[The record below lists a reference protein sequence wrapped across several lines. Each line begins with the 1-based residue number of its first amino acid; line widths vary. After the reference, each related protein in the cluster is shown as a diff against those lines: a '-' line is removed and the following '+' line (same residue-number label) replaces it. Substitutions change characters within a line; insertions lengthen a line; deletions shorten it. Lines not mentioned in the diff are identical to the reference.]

1 MKKASL
7 LAVLACA
14 ASLACWAAPAAAQF
28 AKKEDAIKYRQS
40 ALTLVASHFGRMTPV
55 VKGQVPY
62 DPAQIKANVA
72 LLRTLATLPW
82 AGFGPGTE
90 GGQAKDDIWLDEEGF
105 KQAQQKLQ
113 DSLAKLSAA
122 ADTGEL
128 DKLRAA
134 FGDVGASCKAC
145 HDSYREKK

>member
-1 MKKASL
+1 MKHASL
-7 LAVLACA
+7 LAASTCMLL
-14 ASLACWAAPAAAQF
+14 SLAAGPAAAQF

-40 ALTLVASHFGRMTPV
+40 AFTLMASHFGRMTPV

-62 DPAQIKANVA
+62 EPEPIKANVA

-90 GGQAKDDIWLDEEGF
+90 GGEAKDDIWLDEDGF

-113 DSLAKLSAA
+113 DKLQALSAA
-122 ADTGEL
+122 ADAGDL
-128 DKLRAA
+128 DRLRQA
-134 FGDVGASCKAC
+134 FGDVGASCKSC
-145 HDSYREKK
+145 HDSYRQKK

>member
-1 MKKASL
+1 MKHASL
-7 LAVLACA
+7 LAASTCMLL
-14 ASLACWAAPAAAQF
+14 SLAAGPAAAQF

-40 ALTLVASHFGRMTPV
+40 AFTLMASHFGRMTPV

-62 DPAQIKANVA
+62 EPEAIKANVA

-90 GGQAKDDIWLDEEGF
+90 GGEAKDDIWLDEDGF

-113 DSLAKLSAA
+113 DKLQALSAA
-122 ADTGEL
+122 ADAGDL
-128 DKLRAA
+128 DRLRQA
-134 FGDVGASCKAC
+134 FGDVGASCKSC
-145 HDSYREKK
+145 HDSYRQKK